1 MRKDN
6 ITPKVS
12 VIIPTYNRAHY
23 LKSAVESVL
32 SQEYSDLELIVVDD
46 GSTDGTKALLEG
58 YGDRLIYSRQER
70 KERSAARNKG
80 VSLAKGEYVAFLD
93 SDDVWFSDKLKRQVP
108 ILDDAPRNVV
118 LVHGHKQTV
127 DDGLK
132 PLSVREDKPLRS
144 GSSGARK
151 RETYEVYLRSH
162 RIFTSTILIRRS
174 ELLEAGGY
182 DTAINGREDLDLY
195 LRLLLLG
202 CEFAFCS
209 GPPLIKYRLDEHKDD
224 RSALDKSY
232 VQVYEKHLGLCPRL
246 KDADKIARAQNLL
259 YQNLA
264 QTYYR
269 LGDLR
274 RAHLFWNKALNN
286 PWMALSNIHFW
297 KQELK
302 YGMARLGGKMG
313 IRHAQS

>member
-1 MRKDN
+1 MSKDN

-32 SQEYSDLELIVVDD
+32 SQEYSDFELIIVDD
-46 GSTDGTKALLEG
+46 GSTDGTKELFEG
-58 YGDRLIYSRQER
+58 YGDRLIYFRQER
-70 KERSAARNKG
+70 AERSAARNKG
-80 VSLAKGEYVAFLD
+80 ISMAKGEYVAFLD
-93 SDDVWFSDKLKRQVP
+93 SDDVWFPDKLQRQVP
-108 ILDDAPRNVV
+108 ILDGAPHSVV
-118 LVHGHKQTV
+118 LTHGPKQTV
-127 DDGLK
+127 DADLN
-132 PLSVREDKPLRS
+132 PLSASEDGTLRS
-144 GSSGARK
+144 DDSVLVK
-151 RETYEVYLRSH
+151 RETYEGYLRSH

-174 ELLEAGGY
+174 GLLEAGSY

-202 CEFAFCS
+202 YEFAFYP
-209 GPPLIKYRLDEHKDD
+209 GPPLIKYRLDGHKDD
-224 RSALDKSY
+224 SSVLDKSY
-232 VQVYEKHLGLCPRL
+232 VQVYKKHLGLCPSL

-274 RAHLFWNKALNN
+274 KTHFFWSKALKR
-286 PWMALSNIHFW
+286 PFMALSNIHFW

-302 YGMARLGGKMG
+302 YVMKGRAKG
-313 IRHAQS
+313 